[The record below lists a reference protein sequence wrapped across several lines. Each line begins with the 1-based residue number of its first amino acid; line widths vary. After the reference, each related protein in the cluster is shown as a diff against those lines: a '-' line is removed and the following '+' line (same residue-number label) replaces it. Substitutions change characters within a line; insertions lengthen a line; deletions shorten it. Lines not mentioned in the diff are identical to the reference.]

1 MSSAAALPPIMPPP
15 APLDMPLQ
23 RFDGAPPPIT
33 APLPRPGLAIAPED
47 ILVRRVLLVLVTG
60 LLATAAAGSVEESLL
75 SDGFSV
81 GDALLLL
88 LFFPLFAWIA
98 FGFVTAA
105 VGFWLLMSG
114 AHPGTT
120 RAPRTDAPLTGCTA
134 VLIPVHNEDVD
145 AVFDR
150 IARMGAMLERTGQG
164 DHFAIFVL
172 SDSGEAAEA
181 EERAAWAAL
190 APRLR
195 VPLYYRRRTEN
206 TGRKPGNVAEW
217 IRAHGGAFDHM
228 MMLDADSLMGGDT
241 MVAMAQIME
250 QRPSIGLIQTVPM
263 VIGATTLFQRWM
275 QFASRLYGPISTAGL
290 VWWSGS
296 EATFWG
302 HNALIRTSAF
312 ASSCGLPELPGNPP
326 FGGTIMSHDMVEAAL
341 LRRRGWRVHM
351 IMVEDTFE
359 EYPPT
364 LIDQAV
370 RDRRWAQGNIQHLGV
385 LGSSGFHWISRLQL
399 LIGASAYL
407 TSPAWLILIATSI
420 ALDLSEGGGS
430 VRAATS
436 AQVLVTTL
444 ALLFG
449 PKLMSVIWA
458 MANRER
464 RASYGG
470 AGGILKSVALD
481 VPLSILT
488 APVIA
493 LTQTIDLIA
502 ILRGRKSGWAPQSRV
517 RDGLALADALP
528 RYRWHLGI
536 GLVLVAVSL
545 LRPTLGW
552 WLSPVTI
559 GLLLAPWLAMWT
571 ARRRPGDRLA
581 ARGVFRVPATPLAD
595 ETLQPAAASPS
606 LAVR

>member
-1 MSSAAALPPIMPPP
+1 AMSAIAARP
-15 APLDMPLQ
+15 AP
-23 RFDGAPPPIT
+23 
-33 APLPRPGLAIAPED
+33 
-47 ILVRRVLLVLVTG
+47 
-60 LLATAAAGSVEESLL
+60 
-75 SDGFSV
+75 
-81 GDALLLL
+81 
-88 LFFPLFAWIA
+88 
-98 FGFVTAA
+98 
-105 VGFWLLMSG
+105 
-114 AHPGTT
+114 
-120 RAPRTDAPLTGCTA
+120 
-134 VLIPVHNEDVD
+134 
-145 AVFDR
+145 
-150 IARMGAMLERTGQG
+150 
-164 DHFAIFVL
+164 
-172 SDSGEAAEA
+172 
-181 EERAAWAAL
+181 ERAAWAAL

-206 TGRKPGNVAEW
+206 IGRKPGNVAQW

-302 HNALIRTSAF
+302 HNALIRISAF
-312 ASSCGLPELPGNPP
+312 AASCGLPELPGKPP

-341 LRRRGWRVHM
+341 LRRCGWRVHM

-407 TSPAWLILIATSI
+407 TSPAWLILIATSV
-420 ALDLSEGGGS
+420 ALDFSEGGGS
-430 VRAATS
+430 VRAVTS

-449 PKLMSVIWA
+449 PKLLSVIWA

-470 AGGILKSVALD
+470 TGGILKSVALD

-517 RDGLALADALP
+517 RDGLGLADVLP

-536 GLVLVAVSL
+536 GLVLVAISL
-545 LRPTLGW
+545 LRPMLGW

-595 ETLQPAAASPS
+595 ESLQPGTMP
-606 LAVR
+606 LR